1 MWLYDSMQH
10 RMLPINFNKNINK
23 MFNFGT
29 VRFEFG
35 NIQYELYESTR
46 ESMYFS
52 VLFIVCTHLKIIF
65 DKNFEK
71 NLKKKCEVI
80 LEFFWQKSQ

>member
-1 MWLYDSMQH
+1 MWLYDSTVH

-23 MFNFGT
+23 MFD
-29 VRFEFG
+29 FG
-35 NIQYELYESTR
+35 NVQYELHESSR
-46 ESMYFS
+46 ESMYVS
-52 VLFIVCTHLKIIF
+52 VLFIVCTHLKVI
-65 DKNFEK
+65 FEK